1 MQIKPQSYKDLN
13 VWQKGIELAKVIYT
27 LTAQFPGEEKYGL
40 VSQMRRAAVSI
51 PSNIAEG
58 QARRTT
64 GEFIQF
70 ISHAEG
76 SVAELNTQLI
86 LATELHFCSSEASQ
100 PASELME
107 HLRRMLNGLRR
118 KLANVA

>member
-1 MQIKPQSYKDLN
+1 MDLA
-13 VWQKGIELAKVIYT
+13 QEIYL
-27 LTAQFPGEEKYGL
+27 LTKHLPADEKFGL

-76 SVAELNTQLI
+76 SVAELDTQLT
-86 LATELHFCSSEASQ
+86 LCQNLKLLTSTNCS
-100 PASELME
+100 PAANLLEE
-107 HLRRMLNGLRR
+107 LRRMLNGLRR
-118 KLANVA
+118 KLSLPK